1 MPTLFRRKSNDL
13 VANAEVASAPE
24 VHEAAEADEGSLGDA
39 KPRSYTPGKGRA
51 TPKRKDAGRRV
62 AEAPPKNRREA
73 YRRLREK
80 DRAERAENRAAMLAG
95 REDKLLPRDRGPERR
110 LVRDIVDSRRNIGTM
125 FFVGALIVIIGS
137 MKSMPVPVQVAAN
150 LFWVFLALAVIVD
163 SFLLCR
169 KVRRLMKERFPK
181 TTTRMGGH
189 YFYAIMRSITFRR
202 IRMPAPQVKIG
213 DKI

>member
-1 MPTLFRRKSNDL
+1 MPTLFRRKSTDL
-13 VANAEVASAPE
+13 AANAEVASAPE
-24 VHEAAEADEGSLGDA
+24 VEEADEGSLEDA

-51 TPKRKDAGRRV
+51 TPKRKDAGRRI
-62 AEAPPKNRREA
+62 AEPPPKNRREA

-110 LVRDIVDSRRNIGTM
+110 LIRDIVDSRRNIGTM
-125 FFVGALIVIIGS
+125 FFAGALIVIIGS
-137 MKSMPVPVQVAAN
+137 MQSMPVAVQVAAN
-150 LFWVFLALAVIVD
+150 LFWVFLAVAVIVD
-163 SFLLCR
+163 SFILGR
-169 KVRRLMKERFPK
+169 KVRRLLKERFPK
-181 TTTRMGGH
+181 TTGRMAGH
-189 YFYAIMRSITFRR
+189 YFYAIMRAITFRR

>member
-13 VANAEVASAPE
+13 VADAVAQ
-24 VHEAAEADEGSLGDA
+24 VEAAPADEGTLADA
-39 KPRSYTPGKGRA
+39 QSKAYTPSKGRA
-51 TPKRKDAGRRV
+51 TPKRKDGGRRV
-62 AEAPPKNRREA
+62 AEPPPKNRREA

-110 LVRDIVDSRRNIGTM
+110 LVRDVVDSRRNIGTM
-125 FFVGALIVIIGS
+125 FFLGALIVIVGS
-137 MKSMPVPVQVAAN
+137 SKSMPPAVQVAAN
-150 LFWVFLALAVIVD
+150 LFWVFLALAVIID

-169 KVRRLMKERFPK
+169 KVKRLIKERLPK
-181 TTTRMGGH
+181 TTTKMGGH
-189 YFYAIMRSITFRR
+189 YFYAIMRSITFRK

-213 DKI
+213 EQI